1 MSYMFFSLYVLVFL
15 LFSKRNNCFFLE
27 STKEHL
33 CTLQNWR
40 KQTKLPETSFFVKH
54 NGQFLLN
61 RKTEKRKLLGKF
73 LQRNEPLF
81 LEKKKNEQES
91 INRKKEEQVSYNN
104 EGTYLKEREENVKVA
119 DGKVLEVGEVD
130 IDTEGDKNEDE
141 NIIKG
146 SEQLLKGEHTD
157 KEFCDILSQSFL
169 SYANFLILNRC
180 LCDYRDGL
188 KKVQRRII
196 WSMLE
201 INKGNKT
208 GVYKKCARIV
218 GEVIGKYHPHGDKS
232 VYDALVRL
240 AQKHHNNNLL
250 IKGYGNFGTV
260 EFNAAAMRYTEA
272 KLSDFCFDVLLD
284 EVNDENI
291 DYVNNFDGNEKEPKV
306 FCSKIPLLLINGC
319 SGIAV
324 SVLSSIP
331 CHNLIDVINSTISF
345 LINPNITEEE
355 LFHIIRGPDFPTG
368 GIIITKKSVLQNLYK
383 NGKGN
388 VIVRS
393 TVFLEYMKN
402 GKIHTIHVNDLLS
415 LNPLDL
421 EKGNKKLIIRNL
433 PPNVKPNELILNLIE
448 LLNEKKNEHEN
459 ILSKIRDES
468 EKDEMRIVLELK
480 KHAQIE
486 QIHNILLFLFK
497 YTQMEINYHCNF
509 VCTGYQNSYTRFSLK
524 SFLNLWCEHRIEFIK
539 KNYQIK
545 NSHLLKELNIIKL
558 YLIIQKRIVDII
570 SYFQKEP
577 DLEKIKRYLKENFQL
592 NEEQI
597 KYILSMKIQKLI
609 NIKNVDFE
617 KVKEKIMDQMKQ
629 NDEIINSRE
638 KIKKVMIEE
647 MLYIKNK
654 YGIRK
659 VNMNVPPPSVKYEYV
674 YLNKEKP
681 IQPQWLDMTSTQLK
695 KIENGNL
702 VIRQKEMESEVK
714 SEMEA
719 HSEEGSKTEKQKKRV
734 DYSKEYRNTYI
745 DAVEKDEREIYSKEE
760 MLILLTEG
768 GYVKKIKI
776 TEKLNNHLNNIIK
789 LTNVKYILKENEDN
803 HGSGRN
809 SVNRRG
815 NESGDGYED
824 RDASGDLYKD
834 IDKDSYGEM
843 KRSIQERQSIEVKEN
858 EEDFNV
864 HRIGARNIE
873 RDEKKE
879 DDNKWSKFPN
889 IKDEKKNIYK
899 IKKSIFVKNNDK
911 LLITDNR
918 SKAFLLNVS
927 DIPIC
932 SYDSKGV
939 AINQFIKS
947 TKNITGLIKFDE
959 NTKYLAVCSESGK
972 LKIIRNDMF
981 LKKLRKGVTLFKN
994 KNKNGNNIYFSYCNH
1009 SDNCIVGTKN
1019 GLVIQFPLSNFKISK
1034 KNSTGNKCITLSK
1047 NDKVV
1052 DLVTYENTEKNL
1064 KNMKIIFVSK
1074 NGLGKMISVEELKVQ
1089 KKKGKGYRIMR
1100 FKKKGSS
1107 RKSKQTLSNEET
1119 EGNKKELIK
1128 EEDKKKEKTSEK
1140 KKTGIVNMNTN
1151 EENEKNEQNMSDEL
1165 LSFKLYDASKKKEND
1180 LLIMIT
1186 DYAVLI
1192 RKNVS
1197 LLKKKNRNQSSH
1209 IYAKLN
1215 KLNKLIYFDI
1225 M

>member
-1 MSYMFFSLYVLVFL
+1 MSYMFFPLYVLIFL

-27 STKEHL
+27 GTKEHS

-40 KQTKLPETSFFVKH
+40 KQTRRLETTLFVKH

-61 RKTEKRKLLGKF
+61 RKKEKRKLLGKF
-73 LQRNEPLF
+73 LQRNEPIF
-81 LEKKKNEQES
+81 LEREKNEKEG
-91 INRKKEEQVSYNN
+91 IDRKKEEHVSYEK
-104 EGTYLKEREENVKVA
+104 EGAYLEEGKDEQEKKVKAVEVIGKVKV
-119 DGKVLEVGEVD
+119 KEE
-130 IDTEGDKNEDE
+130 EDE
-141 NIIKG
+141 NVIKG

-368 GIIITKKSVLQNLYK
+368 GIIISKKSVLQNLYK

-388 VIVRS
+388 IVIRS
-393 TVFLEYMKN
+393 TVFLEYTKN
-402 GKIHTIHVNDLLS
+402 GRIHTIHVNDLLS
-415 LNPLDL
+415 LNPSDL

-433 PPNVKPNELILNLIE
+433 PPNVKPNELILNLVE

-468 EKDEMRIVLELK
+468 EKEEMRIVLELK

-509 VCTGYQNSYTRFSLK
+509 VCTGHQNSYTRFSLK
-524 SFLNLWCEHRIEFIK
+524 SFLNMWCEHRIEFIK
-539 KNYQIK
+539 KNFQIK

-577 DLEKIKRYLKENFQL
+577 DLENIKRYLKENFQL

-597 KYILSMKIQKLI
+597 KHILSMKIQKLI
-609 NIKNVDFE
+609 NIKNVDFD
-617 KVKEKIMDQMKQ
+617 KAREKIVDQMKQ

-638 KIKKVMIEE
+638 NIKKVMIEE
-647 MLYIKNK
+647 MLSIKNK

-659 VNMNVPPPSVKYEYV
+659 SNTNVLPPVVKYEYV

-681 IQPQWLDMTSTQLK
+681 IQPQWLDVTGTQLK

-702 VIRQKEMESEVK
+702 VIRQKEVESEMK
-714 SEMEA
+714 A
-719 HSEEGSKTEKQKKRV
+719 HSEEGSKKEKKKKLF
-734 DYSKEYRNTYI
+734 DYSEEYRNTYI

-789 LTNVKYILKENEDN
+789 LTNVKYILKENEEN
-803 HGSGRN
+803 HGSGRT

-815 NESGDGYED
+815 NESGGGNAG
-824 RDASGDLYKD
+824 RDSDKDL
-834 IDKDSYGEM
+834 DKDSDEEK
-843 KRSIQERQSIEVKEN
+843 KRSVQEGQSTETKED
-858 EEDFNV
+858 EEDFKA
-864 HRIGARNIE
+864 RQIEARNF
-873 RDEKKE
+873 EKSE
-879 DDNKWSKFPN
+879 NQQDNNNWSKFLSN
-889 IKDEKKNIYK
+889 KDEKKNIYK

-911 LLITDNR
+911 LLITDSR

-959 NTKYLAVCSESGK
+959 SKKYVAVCSESGK
-972 LKIIRNDMF
+972 LKIIKNDMF

-994 KNKNGNNIYFSYCNH
+994 KNKNGNNIYFSYCNR

-1052 DLVTYENTEKNL
+1052 DIVTYENTEKNL
-1064 KNMKIIFVSK
+1064 KSMKIIFLSK
-1074 NGLGKMISVEELKVQ
+1074 NGLGKMISVGELKVQ

-1107 RKSKQTLSNEET
+1107 RKQKQTLAIEET
-1119 EGNKKELIK
+1119 KG
-1128 EEDKKKEKTSEK
+1128 KKKEQETDQEK
-1140 KKTGIVNMNTN
+1140 PNEKAKTGIMNMNTN
-1151 EENEKNEQNMSDEL
+1151 VENEKDEQNKSDEL
-1165 LSFKLYDASKKKEND
+1165 LSFKLYDTSKKKEDD

-1192 RKNVS
+1192 RKNVA
-1197 LLKKKNRNQSSH
+1197 LLKKKSRNQSSH

-1215 KLNKLIYFDI
+1215 KLNRLIYFDI